1 MVSNFLNNS
10 SPQLEKNEKILTIL
24 KEHQKTTLYACNFLE
39 SNKIK
44 KNGLEATSKIGIL
57 CDKVG
62 SGKSLSILSLIAH
75 NPILEEDRYMC
86 IKTTKNSMVSI
97 FKGTSLNDFDY
108 LKINVIV
115 VPHSIASQWI
125 NYIKNDTKIKF
136 TTINSKKTFN
146 SLLECND
153 SVSPSF
159 SNSHKINIKYKLEQ
173 YDVLLVISTK
183 YKQTS
188 EYLNNFGFTVSRL
201 IFDEADSI
209 NIPACKPIKNIMLWF
224 VTSNRKT
231 ILNPRGSILY
241 QNPETGQLNSWYS
254 YSNNFTKRVQEQG
267 IRCRGFIKDA
277 CESLFEI
284 QEDIREL
291 LFISNENEFI
301 KQSFLLEK
309 PHLYTIICKDPPM
322 LSVLNNIVSN
332 TTMDHIKAG
341 DIEGAILTINCT
353 KIDGKNLINLVTEDL
368 KNELHNKFIEYESK
382 SKMIYSSEKIK
393 KESLDKIKDKI
404 KDLENKISQIN
415 KKISDDD
422 TCPICYD
429 NIENVTLC
437 KHCNNKFCLKCIT
450 SWMMSQTQCK
460 CPYCRGIIT
469 NESLILVT
477 DNIEKKTDKEKLK
490 SKNENVKIILEK
502 IGNNSKILIF
512 SKYDGSFS
520 EISEMCNNNS
530 IKYDKIMGS
539 SVKIDNTIKKF
550 NLPNSDPNSID
561 VLLLNSRYCGSGL
574 NLQNATDIIIY
585 HNMEQDLMNQIIGRA
600 QRPGRTNKL
609 NIWSL
614 CYSNESNN
622 SNILSIF

>member
-1 MVSNFLNNS
+1 MFSNILNNS
-10 SPQLEKNEKILTIL
+10 SPKLEKNQKIITPL
-24 KEHQKTTLYACNFLE
+24 KDHQKTTLYACNFLE
-39 SNKIK
+39 SQKIK
-44 KNGLEATSKIGIL
+44 NNGLEATSKIGIL
-57 CDKVG
+57 CDNVG

-75 NPILEEDRYMC
+75 NPILEEDKYMC
-86 IKTTKNSMVSI
+86 IKTTKNSMVSV
-97 FKGTSLNDFDY
+97 FKSTSLDNLDY
-108 LKINVIV
+108 LKINLIV
-115 VPHSIASQWI
+115 VPHSITSQWM

-136 TTINSKKTFN
+136 TAINSKKTFN
-146 SLLECND
+146 SLLNEVDITDTN
-153 SVSPSF
+153 F
-159 SNSHKINIKYKLEQ
+159 SNAKENLKNKLEQ
-173 YDVLLVISTK
+173 YEILLISSTK
-183 YKQTS
+183 YKETAQ
-188 EYLNNFGFTVSRL
+188 YLNNFGFTISRL

-209 NIPACKPIKNIMLWF
+209 NIPACRQINSIMLWF
-224 VTSNRKT
+224 VTSNKKT
-231 ILNPRGSILY
+231 ILNPRGSIFY
-241 QNPETGQLNSWYS
+241 QNPETGQLNTWYS
-254 YSNNFTKRVQEQG
+254 YTHNFTKRVQEQG

-277 CESLFEI
+277 CESLYEI
-284 QEDIREL
+284 PPEIREM
-291 LFISNENEFI
+291 LFISNDTNFI

-309 PHLYTIICKDPPM
+309 PMLHTIICKDPPM

-332 TTMDHIKAG
+332 TTMDHINAG
-341 DIEGAILTINCT
+341 DIEGAISTINCT

-368 KNELHNKFIEYESK
+368 KNELHNKHIEYESK

-393 KESLDKIKDKI
+393 KESLDKIRYKI
-404 KDLENKISQIN
+404 KDLEDKISQIN

-429 NIENVTLC
+429 NIENVSLC
-437 KHCNNKFCLKCIT
+437 KNCNNKFCLECIT
-450 SWMMSQTQCK
+450 SWMVSQANCK
-460 CPYCRGIIT
+460 CPYCRAVIT

-477 DNIEKKTDKEKLK
+477 DNIAKKTDKDKLK
-490 SKNENVKIILEK
+490 SKKENVKIILEK

-512 SKYDGSFS
+512 SKYDGSFR
-520 EISEMCNNNS
+520 EISEICDNNS

-539 SVKIDNTIKKF
+539 SVKINNTIKKF

-600 QRPGRTNKL
+600 QRPGRTSKL

-622 SNILSIF
+622 TNILSNF